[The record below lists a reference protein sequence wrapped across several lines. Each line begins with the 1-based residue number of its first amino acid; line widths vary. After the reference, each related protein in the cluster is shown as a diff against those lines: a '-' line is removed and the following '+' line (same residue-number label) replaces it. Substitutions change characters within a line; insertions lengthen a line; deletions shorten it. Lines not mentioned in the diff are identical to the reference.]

1 MPAHSAETSVHV
13 MQSAMPTGMSSNL
26 TATLENLH
34 SSLLDRIPG
43 IDRIA
48 CVRYDRADDLLKT
61 FINSTR
67 AGRPITQYEH
77 RLENSRSLSEL
88 AASGKFRVIDHIPSA
103 VAPGSAH
110 SNWLLEQGYQS
121 SMTVPLYDGKDF
133 FAFIFFDSTAASAF
147 TPLVQRDVLLYCNLI
162 NMAISSEMST
172 VRTVIASAQVARDF
186 ASLRDFETG
195 NHLER
200 MARYSRLVAKAIA
213 PARGL
218 NDEFVEH
225 VFLFAPLHDI
235 GKIGIPD
242 SILLKP
248 GKLDPAE
255 RTIMES
261 HVQKGVE
268 MVEHI
273 IGDFAL
279 NRLPDSSILR
289 NIVGGHH
296 EWMDGTGYPN
306 KLAGEAIPIEARII
320 TTADIFDALTSKRP
334 YKEAW
339 SVDSACA
346 ELQKM
351 AQAGKLDPSCV
362 AAMVALSTQVEDIR
376 NRYQDSAPDTHGVA
390 S

>member
-1 MPAHSAETSVHV
+1 MIAYKD
-13 MQSAMPTGMSSNL
+13 AMPTGMSTNL
-26 TATLENLH
+26 TSTLEGLH
-34 SSLLDRIPG
+34 TSLLERVPA
-43 IDRIA
+43 IDRIS
-48 CVRYDRADDLLKT
+48 CVKYDRADDLLKT

-67 AGRPITQYEH
+67 AGQPIKNYEY
-77 RLENSRSLSEL
+77 RLEESRSLSEL
-88 AASGKFRVIDHIPSA
+88 AASGTFRVIDDIQSSIA
-103 VAPGSAH
+103 RGSVH

-121 SMTVPLYDGKDF
+121 SMTVPLYDGKEL
-133 FAFIFFDSTAASAF
+133 FAFIFFDSAAPSAF

-172 VRTVIASAQVARDF
+172 VRTVVASARVARDF

-195 NHLER
+195 SHLER

-213 PARGL
+213 PSRSL
-218 NDEFVEH
+218 SDEFVEH

-261 HVQKGVE
+261 HVAKGVE
-268 MVEHI
+268 MVDRI
-273 IGDFAL
+273 IGDFSL
-279 NRLPDSSILR
+279 HRLPDSSILR

-362 AAMVALSTQVEDIR
+362 AAMVALSAQVEDIR
-376 NRYQDSAPDTHGVA
+376 NRYQDTAPETPA
-390 S
+390 

>member
-1 MPAHSAETSVHV
+1 
-13 MQSAMPTGMSSNL
+13 
-26 TATLENLH
+26 
-34 SSLLDRIPG
+34 
-43 IDRIA
+43 
-48 CVRYDRADDLLKT
+48 
-61 FINSTR
+61 
-67 AGRPITQYEH
+67 
-77 RLENSRSLSEL
+77 
-88 AASGKFRVIDHIPSA
+88 
-103 VAPGSAH
+103 
-110 SNWLLEQGYQS
+110 
-121 SMTVPLYDGKDF
+121 
-133 FAFIFFDSTAASAF
+133 
-147 TPLVQRDVLLYCNLI
+147 
-162 NMAISSEMST
+162 MAISSEMST